1 MENTQTNPDK
11 DAPRSLLGKI
21 GQGLVKVLTLFVI
34 LEPIWMLLPFAGF
47 LYGSV
52 LQIQTLNR
60 NPQTSWLTHF
70 VFPVLTLGWVGPVMV
85 VLGLVV
91 FVIGAGQIYW
101 AKFRRSGIVTG
112 GLYRFVRHPQY
123 IALTLFGL
131 GLLLAWGRAIM
142 FIAFFMMMFLYYYLT
157 KSEERTCIRLFG
169 DAYREYRKRTSFIFP
184 GDRFLRPLR
193 AKLPGLRLHAVVR
206 IPAAFALT
214 MAICFGLMHV
224 IQTIKT
230 VYRTVPYM
238 SVTVDLGP
246 VQDSALARE
255 MTAGQS
261 GGIPFVQAG
270 RIAVV
275 RGPYRNASAS
285 GFAENVL
292 LRARNSIRLD
302 EFLGFLDQGGP
313 DVAII
318 FCGPYAQPKEG
329 DNPGPGMYAGK
340 APGGRGPGADP
351 HGSDRVRL
359 ILMRCTL
366 AEGATVADAL
376 ADKSKRTIVA
386 GCVAKV
392 DMNRPEDQDIV
403 AKDDDAR
410 IAGPGFPGENRWAY
424 FGKQFSGLPKSGDRP
439 AVLAIPGQYAQAN
452 LVMVQ
457 APILR
462 TRIDPGFAADI
473 RDRLAGSARFRS
485 RLRKQG
491 AGGPVVAVA
500 FPRPGP
506 NWYREHHGTPQISL
520 FVIMARL
527 NEGAALD
534 DLFRPGRR
542 ELIGAFIVPM
552 DFAIDPA
559 DDSVDE
565 AITIGLWRDL
575 EERWAFFLS
584 GLGAE
589 SLTHSH
595 H

>member
-1 MENTQTNPDK
+1 MNTPRTSPDTN
-11 DAPRSLLGKI
+11 APQSLAGRI
-21 GQGLVKVLTLFVI
+21 GRGLLKVLTLFVI

-70 VFPVLTLGWVGPVMV
+70 VFPVLTLGWLGPVLV
-85 VLGLVV
+85 VAGLVV

-131 GLLLAWGRAIM
+131 GLLLTWGRAIM

-157 KSEERTCIRLFG
+157 KSEERTCVRLFG
-169 DAYREYRKRTSFIFP
+169 EDYRAYRKRTSFIFP

-193 AKLPGLRLHAVVR
+193 AKVPNVKLPALVR
-206 IPAAFALT
+206 VTGAFVLT
-214 MAICFGLMHV
+214 MAICFALMRM

-230 VYRTVPYM
+230 AYRTVPYLTA
-238 SVTVDLGP
+238 TVELGP
-246 VQDSALARE
+246 AGDASLQLT
-255 MTAGQS
+255 MTAGR
-261 GGIPFVQAG
+261 GGGVPFVQAG

-285 GFAENVL
+285 GFAEHVL
-292 LRARNSIRLD
+292 QRARQSAKLD
-302 EFLGFLDQGGP
+302 EFLDFLDKPGP
-313 DVAII
+313 DVAIV
-318 FCGPYAQPKEG
+318 FCGPYEPPKET

-340 APGGRGPGADP
+340 APGGRGPGPDP

-366 AEGATVADAL
+366 DGQATIADAL
-376 ADKSKRTIVA
+376 GDKSKRTIVG
-386 GCVAKV
+386 GCVARV
-392 DMNRPEDQDIV
+392 DLDRPEDQDIV
-403 AKDDDAR
+403 VEQAN
-410 IAGPGFPGENRWAY
+410 IAGPGFPGEDRWDH
-424 FGKQFSGLPKSGDRP
+424 FFKQFSRLPQAREKTP
-439 AVLAIPGQYAQAN
+439 VIALPGRYAQGS
-452 LVMVQ
+452 LVMVK

-462 TRIDPGFAADI
+462 TRIDPGFATDI

-485 RLRKQG
+485 RLRKAG
-491 AGGPVVAVA
+491 VGGPVLAVA

-520 FVIMARL
+520 FVMMVRL
-527 NEGAALD
+527 KSGADVD
-534 DLFRPGRR
+534 DLFHPDRR
-542 ELIGAFIVPM
+542 DLLSAFIVPM
-552 DFAIDPA
+552 DFAIAPP
-559 DDSVDE
+559 DDSVGP
-565 AITIGLWRDL
+565 ATMIGLWRDL
-575 EERWAFFLS
+575 EERWRFFLS
-584 GLGAE
+584 GLGSE
-589 SLTHSH
+589 GMRHTHQ
-595 H
+595 

>member
-1 MENTQTNPDK
+1 MNAPQTPPEKDK
-11 DAPRSLLGKI
+11 PRSLAGRI
-21 GQGLVKVLTLFVI
+21 GQGLLKVLTLFVI

-70 VFPVLTLGWVGPVMV
+70 VFPVLTLGWTGPIMV
-85 VLGLVV
+85 VAGLVV
-91 FVIGAGQIYW
+91 FFIGAGQIYW

-169 DAYREYRKRTSFIFP
+169 DDYREYRKRTSFIFP

-193 AKLPGLRLHAVVR
+193 AKAPEIKLPAFVR
-206 IPAAFALT
+206 VTGAFVLTMVLCFAL
-214 MAICFGLMHV
+214 MWL

-230 VYRTVPYM
+230 AYRTVPYM
-238 SVTVDLGP
+238 TATVDLG
-246 VQDSALARE
+246 SARDASQTVA
-255 MTAGQS
+255 MTAGRG

-285 GFAENVL
+285 GFAEHVL
-292 LRARNSIRLD
+292 QRARQSARLD
-302 EFLGFLDQGGP
+302 EFLDFLDKPGP

-318 FCGPYAQPKEG
+318 FCGPYEPPK
-329 DNPGPGMYAGK
+329 DTDDPGPGMYAGG
-340 APGGRGPGADP
+340 APGGRGPGPDP

-366 AEGATVADAL
+366 RPQATIADAL
-376 ADKSKRTIVA
+376 GDKSTREIIG
-386 GCVAKV
+386 GCVARV
-392 DMNRPEDQDIV
+392 DLDRPEDQDIV
-403 AKDDDAR
+403 VGEAR
-410 IAGPGFPGENRWAY
+410 IAGPGFPGENRWDH
-424 FGKQFSGLPKSGDRP
+424 FRKQFSRLPAASERAP
-439 AVLAIPGQYAQAN
+439 VVAVPGRYAQGT
-452 LVMVQ
+452 LVLVQ

-473 RDRLAGSARFRS
+473 RDRLAGSPTFRS
-485 RLRKQG
+485 RLRKAG

-506 NWYREHHGTPQISL
+506 NWYREHHGSPQISL
-520 FVIMARL
+520 FVMLVRL
-527 NEGAALD
+527 ETGASMD
-534 DLFRPGRR
+534 DLFHPAQRQ
-542 ELIGAFIVPM
+542 LLSAFIIPM
-552 DFAIDPA
+552 DFAIEPPA
-559 DDSVDE
+559 DSVGK
-565 AITIGLWRDL
+565 ATMIGLWRDL
-575 EERWAFFLS
+575 EERWRFFLS

-589 SLTHSH
+589 GMQHTHP
-595 H
+595 

>member
-270 RIAVV
+270 RIAGG

-292 LRARNSIRLD
+292 LGARNSIRLD
-302 EFLGFLDQGGP
+302 
-313 DVAII
+313 
-318 FCGPYAQPKEG
+318 
-329 DNPGPGMYAGK
+329 
-340 APGGRGPGADP
+340 
-351 HGSDRVRL
+351 
-359 ILMRCTL
+359 
-366 AEGATVADAL
+366 
-376 ADKSKRTIVA
+376 
-386 GCVAKV
+386 
-392 DMNRPEDQDIV
+392 
-403 AKDDDAR
+403 
-410 IAGPGFPGENRWAY
+410 
-424 FGKQFSGLPKSGDRP
+424 
-439 AVLAIPGQYAQAN
+439 
-452 LVMVQ
+452 
-457 APILR
+457 
-462 TRIDPGFAADI
+462 
-473 RDRLAGSARFRS
+473 
-485 RLRKQG
+485 
-491 AGGPVVAVA
+491 
-500 FPRPGP
+500 
-506 NWYREHHGTPQISL
+506 
-520 FVIMARL
+520 
-527 NEGAALD
+527 
-534 DLFRPGRR
+534 
-542 ELIGAFIVPM
+542 
-552 DFAIDPA
+552 
-559 DDSVDE
+559 
-565 AITIGLWRDL
+565 
-575 EERWAFFLS
+575 
-584 GLGAE
+584 
-589 SLTHSH
+589 
-595 H
+595 